1 MKGNDSEWHWKWMG
15 KNIFANLYPIRDLD
29 PEYRNKSYDL
39 IIKRKQKQAKE
50 LNYHFAK
57 K

>member
-1 MKGNDSEWHWKWMG
+1 MG
-15 KNIFANLYPIRDLD
+15 KNIFANLYPIRDLG

>member
-15 KNIFANLYPIRDLD
+15 KNIFANLYPIRDLG